1 MTSLAA
7 PPPEETPAPAVAKR
21 PALAPSKSSHKSKS
35 GSISGGLPT
44 TSAPVQ
50 PRPNARPQVFVDPD
64 GSEGRAAQVEETV
77 SFPDVGTRKT
87 RVKENIKE
95 VSKMAGATLKQA
107 GKSRRIASSGTAPK
121 FVPFRDPE
129 PDENANE
136 KESMP
141 PPPVPVNPSRRSHD
155 GAVPQ
160 TPSRRAAFVPFR
172 DPDAGTPSR
181 GAAFVP
187 FRDAEPEVQR
197 TPSRRT
203 AFVPFRDT
211 DGEDAAPSTPKF
223 TPYRD
228 EVTSQPPALASLQ
241 TDPSPWLS
249 QVPSTPSS
257 SSLQDSVMK
266 PKWTADRGVPMS
278 SEAEILRKD
287 PFKNYDDVIKP
298 KE

>member
-1 MTSLAA
+1 
-7 PPPEETPAPAVAKR
+7 
-21 PALAPSKSSHKSKS
+21 
-35 GSISGGLPT
+35 
-44 TSAPVQ
+44 
-50 PRPNARPQVFVDPD
+50 VDPD
-64 GSEGRAAQVEETV
+64 GSEGRAAQVEEAV
-77 SFPDVGTRKT
+77 SFPDVGTRKA

-95 VSKMAGATLKQA
+95 VSKMAGTTLKQA
-107 GKSRRIASSGTAPK
+107 GKSRRIASSGTAPR
-121 FVPFRDPE
+121 FVPFRDPG

-136 KESMP
+136 KEWMP

-160 TPSRRAAFVPFR
+160 APSRRVAFVPFR
-172 DPDAGTPSR
+172 DPDAETQAQTPSR

-187 FRDAEPEVQR
+187 FRDAEPEAPQ

-203 AFVPFRDT
+203 AFVPFRDA
-211 DGEDAAPSTPKF
+211 DGEEPASIHAVSGRGSVSAVFSRIF
-223 TPYRD
+223 TN
-228 EVTSQPPALASLQ
+228 
-241 TDPSPWLS
+241 SPLVWLS

-257 SSLQDSVMK
+257 SRDASLQDSVMK

-287 PFKNYDDVIKP
+287 PFKNYEDGMRP

>member
-1 MTSLAA
+1 MEFQKRLMTSLAA
-7 PPPEETPAPAVAKR
+7 PPPEETSAPAVAKR

-44 TSAPVQ
+44 ASAPVQ

-64 GSEGRAAQVEETV
+64 GSEGRAAQVEEAV

-107 GKSRRIASSGTAPK
+107 GKSKRIASSGAAPK

-160 TPSRRAAFVPFR
+160 TPSRRVAFVPFR

-228 EVTSQPPALASLQ
+228 EVTSRSAALASLQ
-241 TDPSPWLS
+241 THLGFLRSRRLHRPRGTRVSRILS
-249 QVPSTPSS
+249 
-257 SSLQDSVMK
+257 
-266 PKWTADRGVPMS
+266 
-278 SEAEILRKD
+278 
-287 PFKNYDDVIKP
+287 
-298 KE
+298 